1 MPALATPMSPGKTM
15 FSILH
20 LALATLCLLAAPLA
34 QAQTYP
40 VKPVKIVVPFPPGG
54 PTDIVGR
61 LIAGKLGE
69 ALGQPFIVEN
79 RAGAGGTIGSE
90 TVSQAAADGYT
101 LLYGSTSTLAM
112 APSLYRKLAYDPRK
126 SFAPI
131 SLVSSG
137 PMLIAVNAAVPATTL
152 AQLIA
157 LAKDKPGSLN
167 YGSAGNATP
176 PHLAAEMFKSL
187 AGVDLVHVP
196 YKGGGPALQ
205 AVTAGEV
212 QVFFEGMVSLLPQIK
227 AGRLRALAITG
238 MTRDPALPDV
248 PTVAEAGLPAFQVTF
263 WSGLVAPV
271 GTPPEVVATLNA
283 ALRQVLAG
291 AEARATL
298 TRLGLDPAGN
308 TPAEFARFID
318 AEIARWERV
327 IQASGARL
335 D

>member
-1 MPALATPMSPGKTM
+1 MPSFAPPLSQRI
-15 FSILH
+15 FFLSILH
-20 LALATLCLLAAPLA
+20 LALATLCLLAAPWALA
-34 QAQTYP
+34 QNYP

-61 LIAGKLGE
+61 FVAGKLGE
-69 ALGQPFIVEN
+69 TLGQPFVVDN

-112 APSLYRKLAYDPRK
+112 APSLYRKLGYDPRK

-137 PMLIAVNAAVPATTL
+137 PLLIAVNAAVPATTL
-152 AQLIA
+152 AQLIT

-212 QVFFEGMVSLLPQIK
+212 QVFFEGLVSLLPQIR
-227 AGRLRALAITG
+227 AGRLRALAISSLA
-238 MTRDPALPDV
+238 RDPALPDV
-248 PTVAEAGLPAFQVTF
+248 PTVAEAGLPAFQVSF
-263 WSGLVAPV
+263 WSGLVAPA
-271 GTPPEVVATLNA
+271 GTPPEVLATLNA
-283 ALRQVLAG
+283 ALRQALSG
-291 AEARATL
+291 NEARAAL
-298 TRLGLDPAGN
+298 MRLGLEPAGS

-318 AEIARWERV
+318 TEIARWERV
-327 IQASGARL
+327 IQSSGAKL